1 LLPQNLDVI
10 VLAIGLSRQHIRFV
24 LFGNLLLCR
33 ATEAVLGA
41 ADIERAF
48 GLLNVGIAEA
58 ARVTL
63 CLALAAVH
71 ADVLG
76 TVYFDKQSVACTAGG
91 WLVRLS
97 RETHSPCHIR
107 KSHAWNSSQVCM
119 E

>member
-1 LLPQNLDVI
+1 VQ
-10 VLAIGLSRQHIRFV
+10 
-24 LFGNLLLCR
+24 FGNLLLCR

-48 GLLNVGIAEA
+48 GLLNVGFAKA

-63 CLALAAVH
+63 CLALAAID

-76 TVYFDKQSVACTAGG
+76 AVYFNKESVVCTSGG
-91 WLVRLS
+91 WWVGLS
-97 RETHSPCHIR
+97 RVTHSPCRIR
-107 KSHAWNSSQVCM
+107 RSHAWNSSQVCM